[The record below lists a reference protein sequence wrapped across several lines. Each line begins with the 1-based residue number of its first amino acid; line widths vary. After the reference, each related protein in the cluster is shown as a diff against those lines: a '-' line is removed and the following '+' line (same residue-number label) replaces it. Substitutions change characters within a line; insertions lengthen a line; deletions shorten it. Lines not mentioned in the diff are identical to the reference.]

1 MSTEDMGTRIKGYEK
16 KCELLI
22 PYDEFVIIRIDGH
35 KFSKFTKG
43 FIKPFDKV
51 LSDAMINTTISLVEH
66 FGAVT
71 GYTQSD
77 EITLVFPPQFKELE
91 GDILIDNVAGL
102 ELNETKIMNNQIY
115 GGRTQKIASLVAGYT
130 TLMFNN
136 HLEKSIKDNL
146 EDEEEFFSNSFRRT
160 TEEDEFRKQKTIYLN
175 KIGKAWFDARVF
187 GVPSDDEALNVVMW
201 RTRDCI
207 KNSKSMFA
215 QSYCSHKSLLN
226 KNGVEQVEFCK
237 ETTGKDWEL
246 IEDKFKFGIL
256 VKRES
261 YTKMTENGPVERT
274 KIVTWAE
281 ALTTYSIEKVD
292 MIVRKLK
299 ND

>member
-1 MSTEDMGTRIKGYEK
+1 MTDLPISDRMKKYEK
-16 KCELLI
+16 QFEDII
-22 PYDEFVIIRIDGH
+22 PHNMFIIVRCDGH

-51 LSDAMINTTISLVEH
+51 LSDAMINTTTALVEH

-71 GYTQSD
+71 GYVQSD

-91 GDILIDNVAGL
+91 VESLIDNVAGL
-102 ELNETKIMNNQIY
+102 ELNETKVINNQIY
-115 GGRTQKIASLVAGYT
+115 GGRTQKIASLIAGYT

-136 HLEKSIKDNL
+136 YLEKSIKDNL
-146 EDEEEFFSNSFRRT
+146 ADDEEFFSNSFRPT
-160 TEEDEFRKQKTIYLN
+160 TEEVEFRKQKTVYLN

-187 GVPSDDEALNVVMW
+187 GVPSEDEAFNVIMW
-201 RTRDCI
+201 RTRDAE
-207 KNSKSMFA
+207 KNSRSMFA
-215 QSYCSHKSLLN
+215 QSYCSHNSLLN

-237 ETTGKDWEL
+237 ETTGKDWET

-261 YTKMTENGPVERT
+261 YTKITENGPVERT
-274 KIVTWAE
+274 KIVTWSE
-281 ALTTYSIEKVD
+281 ALTSFSIEKVD

-299 ND
+299 N